1 MRSLWTMVKRNIKLF
16 YRNKPNVFFSVLA
29 LLILL
34 VLHFAVF
41 RTMFSDSWMEIMAQ
55 FPGVEVQRADLLW
68 LTDSLMFATIFPI
81 GAITVS
87 LTSLGLMVNDREKG
101 VFADFMTAPFDRNK
115 LLASYLFSSIII
127 TAVILF
133 LFLAVFEIYFL
144 ALYGVSFSLSQVGQ
158 ITIVIA
164 LSLLF
169 ANVFMLL
176 IISFFKRQQS
186 LAAVGT
192 IIGTLVGFLSGAYIM
207 VGMFGDTIRN
217 IFGMLPFLQLT
228 VLSRQA
234 FLSRLEEVTPL
245 THDMLAGELARDFG
259 FELWIGDKMISYRL
273 TIL

>member
-1 MRSLWTMVKRNIKLF
+1 
-16 YRNKPNVFFSVLA
+16 
-29 LLILL
+29 
-34 VLHFAVF
+34 
-41 RTMFSDSWMEIMAQ
+41 
-55 FPGVEVQRADLLW
+55 
-68 LTDSLMFATIFPI
+68 
-81 GAITVS
+81 
-87 LTSLGLMVNDREKG
+87 
-101 VFADFMTAPFDRNK
+101 
-115 LLASYLFSSIII
+115 
-127 TAVILF
+127 
-133 LFLAVFEIYFL
+133 
-144 ALYGVSFSLSQVGQ
+144 VGQ

-273 TIL
+273 TILIIVATTCVILVLLSLTFSRLRDAE